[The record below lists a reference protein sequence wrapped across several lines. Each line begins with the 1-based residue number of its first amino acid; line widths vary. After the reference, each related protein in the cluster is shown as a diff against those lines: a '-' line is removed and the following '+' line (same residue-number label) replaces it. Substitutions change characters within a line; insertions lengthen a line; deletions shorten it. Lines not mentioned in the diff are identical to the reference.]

1 MDDRP
6 AADRRSI
13 IGRMDD
19 PAARVELLTQGLRE
33 IREVSSLKRLEASLT
48 DDPAAR
54 LKLAGEAL
62 QRIDTIVQALL
73 ET

>member
-1 MDDRP
+1 
-6 AADRRSI
+6 
-13 IGRMDD
+13 MDD

-48 DDPAAR
+48 DDPGAR